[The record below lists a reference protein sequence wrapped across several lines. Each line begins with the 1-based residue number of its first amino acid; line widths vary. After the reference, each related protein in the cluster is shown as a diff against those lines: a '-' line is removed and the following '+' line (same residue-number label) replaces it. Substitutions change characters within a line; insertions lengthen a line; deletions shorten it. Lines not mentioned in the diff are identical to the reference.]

1 MSNVNPAAACI
12 NRQTPLMTIT
22 PDDAIDRD
30 IYEFAQVL
38 FAMLTGITTGVL
50 PKNERLRQ
58 EWAKKPKSPD
68 EAVAKATRRQS
79 DRSLVGSISLP
90 AGSRLGS
97 YTIEAELGQG
107 QQGKVYAAHDSQL
120 NRVALKVRF
129 AQLPPT
135 QEASVLQRLHHPH
148 IRAYYGSGE
157 ENGLCYLVLEYLE
170 GQLLAKRLE
179 QGPLPVDEAL
189 EYARQIADALSAL
202 HRAGWT
208 HGELRLWHI
217 MLTESGAKLFDF
229 SKARDEGA
237 RKRRQAEKQRR
248 VAVRASREAARQ
260 ERLAA
265 QAIARSLKAAR
276 TRLGQTEKQRR
287 VAARASREAARQE
300 RLAAQAIARSLKA
313 TKRRRQQLRARL
325 LRLLLWPL
333 SAARRIPRP

>member
-1 MSNVNPAAACI
+1 
-12 NRQTPLMTIT
+12 MTRST
-22 PDDAIDRD
+22 RD
-30 IYEFAQVL
+30 IYAFAQVL
-38 FAMLTGITTGVL
+38 FAMLTGIT
-50 PKNERLRQ
+50 NERLRQ

-68 EAVAKATRRQS
+68 EAVAKATRLQS
-79 DRSLVGSISLP
+79 DRSLMIGSISLP

-148 IRAYYGSGE
+148 ICAYYGSGE
-157 ENGLCYLVLEYLE
+157 ENGLCYLALEYLE

-208 HGELRLWHI
+208 HGELRLSHV

-229 SKARDEGA
+229 SEARYKGA
-237 RKRRQAEKQRR
+237 LKRQTEKQRR
-248 VAVRASREAARQ
+248 VAARASKEAARQ

-265 QAIARSLKAAR
+265 QAIARN
-276 TRLGQTEKQRR
+276 
-287 VAARASREAARQE
+287 
-300 RLAAQAIARSLKA
+300 LKA

>member
-1 MSNVNPAAACI
+1 
-12 NRQTPLMTIT
+12 MTIT

-30 IYEFAQVL
+30 IYGFAQVL

-58 EWAKKPKSPD
+58 EWTAKPGPPG
-68 EAVAKATRRQS
+68 EAVAKAT
-79 DRSLVGSISLP
+79 LIGSISLP

-107 QQGKVYAAHDSQL
+107 LHGKVYAAHDSQL

-129 AQLPPT
+129 AQLPLT

-157 ENGLCYLVLEYLE
+157 ENGLRYLALEYLE

-202 HRAGWT
+202 HRAGWA
-208 HGELRLWHI
+208 HGELHLSHI

-229 SKARDEGA
+229 SKARDERA
-237 RKRRQAEKQRR
+237 RRLRQAEKERR

-265 QAIARSLKAAR
+265 QAIARRLKATKRRRQA
-276 TRLGQTEKQRR
+276 EKQRRR
-287 VAARASREAARQE
+287 VAARASKEAARQE
-300 RLAAQAIARSLKA
+300 RLAAQAIARRLKA
-313 TKRRRQQLRARL
+313 TKRRRQQLRTGL

-333 SAARRIPRP
+333 SAAKRIPRP